1 VEGAW
6 DKRVQAPT
14 PTAAASHCLDVS
26 SLSDPLAP
34 AGVTLTNTRRP
45 LGLSAFWDKAAGD
58 VDQFHL
64 QLYSKSHAA
73 QRNISVG
80 PNTRN
85 FTFLGLS
92 PGIQYFLKV
101 TVLAGPYRSSSHF
114 ATEWTCEWEVS
125 TASCRDRASW
135 HCLQDW

>member
-1 VEGAW
+1 M
-6 DKRVQAPT
+6 QAHT
-14 PTAAASHCLDVS
+14 PHCGRSTTTASYCLDVS

-45 LGLSAFWDKAAGD
+45 LGLSAFWDKAVGD

-64 QLYSKSHAA
+64 QLYSKSHPA

-80 PNTRN
+80 PNTHN

-114 ATEWTCEWEVS
+114 ATEWTCE
-125 TASCRDRASW
+125 
-135 HCLQDW
+135 

>member
-1 VEGAW
+1 MP
-6 DKRVQAPT
+6 RTAPG
-14 PTAAASHCLDVS
+14 PSTASSHCLAVS
-26 SLSDPLAP
+26 SLPDPLAP

-45 LGLSAFWDKAAGD
+45 MGLAAFWDKAAGD

-73 QRNISVG
+73 QRNTSVG
-80 PNTRN
+80 PNTHN

-92 PGIQYFLKV
+92 PGTQYFLKV

-114 ATEWTCEWEVS
+114 ATEWTCESEVFPVC
-125 TASCRDRASW
+125 CRGGTSW
-135 HCLQDW
+135 HCLQD

>member
-1 VEGAW
+1 M
-6 DKRVQAPT
+6 
-14 PTAAASHCLDVS
+14 TAAHCLLS
-26 SLSDPLAP
+26 PLSDPLAP
-34 AGVTLTNTRRP
+34 SGVTLTNTRRP

-64 QLYSKSHAA
+64 QLYSKSHPM

-80 PNTRN
+80 PNTHN

-92 PGIQYFLKV
+92 PGVQYFLKV

-114 ATEWTCEWEVS
+114 ATEWTCE
-125 TASCRDRASW
+125 
-135 HCLQDW
+135 

>member
-1 VEGAW
+1 MTRAHQGQVVEGAQ
-6 DKRVQAPT
+6 DKCVLT
-14 PTAAASHCLDVS
+14 PNLCCGSSTMTVSHRLGVS
-26 SLSDPLAP
+26 LPSDPLAP

-45 LGLSAFWDKAAGD
+45 LGLSAFWGKAAGD

-64 QLYSKSHAA
+64 QLYSKSHSV

-80 PNTRN
+80 PNTHN
-85 FTFLGLS
+85 YTFLGLS

-114 ATEWTCEWEVS
+114 ATEWTCE
-125 TASCRDRASW
+125 
-135 HCLQDW
+135 

>member
-1 VEGAW
+1 MKGAQ
-6 DKRVQAPT
+6 DECVQAPT
-14 PTAAASHCLDVS
+14 PHCSSSTTTASHHLDVS

-45 LGLSAFWDKAAGD
+45 LGLAAFWDKAAGD

-64 QLYSKSHAA
+64 QLYSKSHPA

-80 PNTRN
+80 PNAHN

-114 ATEWTCEWEVS
+114 ATEWTCE
-125 TASCRDRASW
+125 
-135 HCLQDW
+135 

>member
-1 VEGAW
+1 MVEGAQ

-14 PTAAASHCLDVS
+14 PHCASSTMTASHCLDVC

-34 AGVTLTNTRRP
+34 AGVTLTNTRHP

-64 QLYSKSHAA
+64 QLYSKSHPA

-80 PNTRN
+80 PNTHN

-114 ATEWTCEWEVS
+114 ATEWTCE
-125 TASCRDRASW
+125 
-135 HCLQDW
+135 

>member
-1 VEGAW
+1 MVEGAE
-6 DKRVQAPT
+6 DKCTQAPALHRGSST
-14 PTAAASHCLDVS
+14 TTASHCPHVS

-64 QLYSKSHAA
+64 QLYSKSHPM

-80 PNTRN
+80 PNTHN

-101 TVLAGPYRSSSHF
+101 TVVAGPYRSSSHF
-114 ATEWTCEWEVS
+114 ATEWTCE
-125 TASCRDRASW
+125 
-135 HCLQDW
+135 